1 MVIFHSYV
9 SLPEGK
15 NNGFP
20 VAWKTFATRWW
31 IQPSSGFPGSFRSSR
46 PDTKGF
52 DEAEQ
57 LGDPTGSILQRQQN
71 SMNFK
76 N

>member
-1 MVIFHSYV
+1 MVIFNSYV

-15 NNGFP
+15 SNGLP
-20 VAWKTFATRWW
+20 VAFNLRYAMMDSTW
-31 IQPSSGFPGSFRSSR
+31 PSGFPGSFRSSR
-46 PDTKGF
+46 PDHLGF

-71 SMNFK
+71 SMNFED
-76 N
+76 